1 MPIQLKT
8 AQRPIGLKKP
18 VSTADAMDAI
28 DAAAA
33 AALKPADGAVDFD
46 CIGSAA
52 VARFPQR
59 PLQG

>member
-33 AALKPADGAVDFD
+33 AALKPADGAVVF
-46 CIGSAA
+46 
-52 VARFPQR
+52 
-59 PLQG
+59 